1 MTLIYYA
8 SVSVGGLNGPM
19 GDETVEARVL
29 SDGVY
34 DWRRMR
40 PLGEPVVLSR
50 LARLRSLIVVTLL
63 SLGLWAAAIWAA
75 VAIFASAT

>member
-1 MTLIYYA
+1 VDTT
-8 SVSVGGLNGPM
+8 G
-19 GDETVEARVL
+19 L

-40 PLGEPVVLSR
+40 PLGEPVVSSR
-50 LARLRSLIVVTLL
+50 LAILPSLIVVAIL
-63 SLGLWAAAIWAA
+63 SLGLWAAVIWAA

>member
-1 MTLIYYA
+1 MDT
-8 SVSVGGLNGPM
+8 
-19 GDETVEARVL
+19 TVL

-40 PLGEPVVLSR
+40 PLGEPVVSSR

>member
-1 MTLIYYA
+1 MDT
-8 SVSVGGLNGPM
+8 
-19 GDETVEARVL
+19 RVL

-34 DWRRMR
+34 EWWRMR
-40 PLGEPVVLSR
+40 PLGEPVVFSR
-50 LARLRSLIVVTLL
+50 LARLRSLIVVVLL

>member
-1 MTLIYYA
+1 VDTT
-8 SVSVGGLNGPM
+8 G
-19 GDETVEARVL
+19 L

-40 PLGEPVVLSR
+40 PLGEPVVSSR

-75 VAIFASAT
+75 VAIFVSAT